1 MPKQQFS
8 FATASVR
15 RTIKFIGAHSVSTA
29 LALGIGLTSL
39 PSSGV
44 DLNSVYDIARTNDP
58 VIKAARA
65 GFDATSQT
73 APQARASLLPSVVV
87 TGSTNWNQR
96 RFLVPNV
103 DEQPGSPTFGQRIP
117 DDLFNTHNWNAQLR
131 QSVFDMP
138 AWYTWR
144 STKAAIKGAEWALAD
159 SEQEL
164 VVRVATAYLNV
175 LRAQDFLDSSLAQEA
190 AVKRQLEQ
198 VQQRFD
204 VGLVAIT
211 DVLESTAI
219 YDDAVVQ
226 RIQADGDHDNFFN
239 NLTNLTGESFP
250 ELSRLSEQLPV
261 VAPTPANVE
270 DWVAAAAETNYGT
283 LAAIENVTATRR
295 TLRARRADYL
305 PTISATATTTHNVD
319 GSRSFFGDNGT
330 KIDQDVFGLE
340 MRLPIYQG
348 GFTTARSREAR
359 ALFRQAASQL
369 ENQQRSVARDVRN
382 LYRAVTTDVVRV
394 KARLKAIKSS
404 ESALEATQTGYE
416 VGTRNIVD
424 VLQAQQR
431 LYASQFNYADSRYAY
446 VLNLLRLKQAV
457 GTLTPQDLADIN
469 AFMDSANAVRRL
481 ASLRTRTLGPIGA
494 IEQAPLAAK
503 ASASNEAG

>member
-1 MPKQQFS
+1 MLKQQIS
-8 FATASVR
+8 LAGAPTR
-15 RTIKFIGAHSVSTA
+15 RVINFFWSKSAVTSLA
-29 LALGIGLTSL
+29 LAMSVALGVTSA
-39 PSSGV
+39 PSWAV
-44 DLNSVYDIARTNDP
+44 DLSSVYSIARTNDP
-58 VIKAARA
+58 VINAARA
-65 GFDATSQT
+65 GFDATRQA
-73 APQARASLLPSVVV
+73 APQARASLLPSLVAS
-87 TGSTNWNQR
+87 GASNWNER
-96 RFLVPNV
+96 RFLVPST
-103 DEQPGSPTFGQRIP
+103 DTQPGSPTFGQDIP
-117 DDLFNTHNWNAQLR
+117 DQEFNSHNWNAQLR
-131 QSVFDMP
+131 QSIFDLP

-144 STKAAIKGAEWALAD
+144 STKATVKGAEWTLAD
-159 SEQEL
+159 NEQEL
-164 VVRVATAYLNV
+164 VVRVATAYLDV
-175 LRAQDFLDSSLAQEA
+175 LRAQDFLDSSLAAEA

-219 YDDAVVQ
+219 YDDAVVR

-239 NLTNLTGESFP
+239 NLTTLTGESFP

-261 VAPTPANVE
+261 VSPSPANVE
-270 DWVAAAAETNYGT
+270 DWVSAAAENNYGI
-283 LAAIENVTATRR
+283 LAASENLNAARR
-295 TLRARRADYL
+295 TLRARRADHL
-305 PTISATATTTHNVD
+305 PTIAATATTTHNVD
-319 GSRSFFGDNGT
+319 ASPSFFGNDGT
-330 KIDQDVFGLE
+330 KINQDIYAIE

-359 ALFRQAASQL
+359 ALFRQAALLL

-431 LYASQFNYADSRYAY
+431 LYLSQFDYADSRYAY

-457 GTLTPQDLADIN
+457 GSLSQEDLADIN

-481 ASLRTRTLGPIGA
+481 ASLRSRSIGPV
-494 IEQAPLAAK
+494 PLAG
-503 ASASNEAG
+503 ASIRSNEAG

>member
-1 MPKQQFS
+1 MLKQQFS
-8 FATASVR
+8 IACDYAREPVR
-15 RTIKFIGAHSVSTA
+15 RVFNAFRSTTRPA
-29 LALGIGLTSL
+29 FASGVGLAIGLATT
-39 PSSGV
+39 PSWAV
-44 DLNSVYDIARTNDP
+44 DLSSVYEVARTNDP
-58 VIKAARA
+58 VINAARA
-65 GFDATSQT
+65 GFDATRQT
-73 APQARASLLPSVVV
+73 APQARASLLPSIIAN
-87 TGSTNWNQR
+87 GSTAWNER
-96 RFLVPNV
+96 RFLVPNL
-103 DEQPGSPTFGQRIP
+103 DTNPTSPTFGERIP
-117 DDLFNTHNWNAQLR
+117 DQEFNTHSWNAQLR
-131 QSVFDMP
+131 QSVFNLP

-144 STKAAIKGAEWALAD
+144 STKAAVKGAEWTLAD

-239 NLTNLTGESFP
+239 NLTNLTGEAFP

-261 VAPTPANVE
+261 VAPSPANVE
-270 DWVAAAAETNYGT
+270 DWVATAADNNYGI
-283 LAAIENVTATRR
+283 LAANENLKAARR

-305 PTISATATTTHNVD
+305 PTIAATATTTHNVD
-319 GSRSFFGDNGT
+319 ASPSFFGANGT
-330 KIDQDVFGLE
+330 KIDQDIYALE

-404 ESALEATQTGYE
+404 ESALEATETGYE

-431 LYASQFNYADSRYAY
+431 LYLSQFDYASSRYTY

-457 GTLTPQDLADIN
+457 GALTPQDLADIN
-469 AFMDSANAVRRL
+469 KFMDSANAVRRL
-481 ASLRTRTLGPIGA
+481 ASLRSRSIGPVSG
-494 IEQAPLAAK
+494 
-503 ASASNEAG
+503 G